1 MPKKSRKQGRTAPIS
16 PSPVAGPDA
25 FQDFREPD
33 HVHSQAATLLLIGSH
48 LRGDAPAMQ
57 ARLAITEPV
66 ALATRPLPPE
76 DLTAL
81 GFPPVRVS
89 GDRFRSSELQ
99 KLSGARLMAAVRPR
113 AEEVRKAPAS
123 IAASAQNFYKDS
135 NSETAAAL
143 LETSLRNPQQLVRVA
158 AASSYVDVAAD
169 PTPAIRILEDGL
181 RSRNFLTRDVS
192 AYALAHVDPRNSRLA
207 ELLRAKKIT
216 SRRKPSRTSTI
227 IHGTWASGSPW
238 WQPGGDF
245 WTYLHDNVDANLYG
259 AADRF
264 GWTGG
269 YSDAARADAGTALHD
284 WVQQHN
290 LDGLDLFTHSHGGN
304 VAMLANHAG
313 TKVGKMVLLSCP
325 VHWPKYTPEF
335 TLTQKV
341 ISVRVHLDLVI
352 LADRGG
358 QRFSDPRIQENVL
371 PIWFDHFATHDQA
384 NWAKYN
390 IPGML

>member
-1 MPKKSRKQGRTAPIS
+1 MPI
-16 PSPVAGPDA
+16 AGPEA
-25 FQDFREPD
+25 FKDFEDPN
-33 HVHSQAATLLLIGSH
+33 HLHSQAATLLLIGSH
-48 LRGDAPAMQ
+48 LRGDVPAMQ
-57 ARLAITEPV
+57 ARIAATEPSRR
-66 ALATRPLPPE
+66 AARPLPPE
-76 DLTAL
+76 DINVL
-81 GFPPVRVS
+81 GFPRVRVS
-89 GDRFRSSELQ
+89 GDRFRTSELQ
-99 KLSGARLMAAVRPR
+99 RLTGVRSMAAVRPR
-113 AEEVRKAPAS
+113 AEEIRRAPLTIDACAKS
-123 IAASAQNFYKDS
+123 FYKDS

-143 LETSLRNPQQLVRVA
+143 LEASLRHPNQLVRVA

-169 PTPAIRILEDGL
+169 PKPAIRILEDGL
-181 RSRNFLTRDVS
+181 SSTNLLTRDVA
-192 AYALAHVDPRNSRLA
+192 AYALAHVDPKNPRLL
-207 ELLRAKKIT
+207 ELLRARKVP

-238 WQPGGDF
+238 WQPNGDF
-245 WTYLHDNVDANLYG
+245 WTYIHNNVDPNLYG

-269 YSDAARADAGTALHD
+269 YSDAARADAGTTLHD

-313 TKVGKMVLLSCP
+313 TRVGKMVLLSCP

-341 ISVRVHLDLVI
+341 VSIRVHLDLVI

-358 QRFSDPRIQENVL
+358 QRFSDPRIQEHVL
-371 PIWFDHFATHDQA
+371 PIWFDHFATHDKA
-384 NWAKYN
+384 NWVKHN